1 MIAYYQIYSYN
12 FIKISV
18 NFILNTLENYRW
30 RKIYELFHNIRFS
43 DEIIQYEKNIIVKNN

>member
-30 RKIYELFHNIRFS
+30 RKIYELFHNIRFR
-43 DEIIQYEKNIIVKNN
+43 DEIIQYEKNIIVNNN